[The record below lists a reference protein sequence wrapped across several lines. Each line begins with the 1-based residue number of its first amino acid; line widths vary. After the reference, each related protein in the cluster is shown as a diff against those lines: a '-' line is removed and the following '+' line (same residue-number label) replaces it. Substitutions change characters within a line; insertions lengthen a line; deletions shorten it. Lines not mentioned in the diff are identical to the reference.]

1 MTNYYLLR
9 RVYESEAFLS
19 LITSVCRHH
28 HLEME
33 VFRKPWHKDKPL
45 KKVKNAD
52 IRASCTSLSLS
63 LFLSLSLSHKLE
75 KKILTSIT

>member
-9 RVYESEAFLS
+9 RVYESAAFLS

-28 HLEME
+28 HLEMG

-45 KKVKNAD
+45 KKVKTRTLELA
-52 IRASCTSLSLS
+52 APLSLSLS
-63 LFLSLSLSHKLE
+63 LSKFYL
-75 KKILTSIT
+75 